1 MKKTITIL
9 TLIAVTLIASITL
22 MAKDD
27 KTKSTKPLSI
37 TYLSTDTELNEM
49 AEKAAVKTIDLGVD
63 SAYSWVLV
71 WSYENNTNTCVNISV
86 TGKST
91 VTTNY
96 VDLSSD
102 DKTIID
108 NFKTKIQ

>member
-1 MKKTITIL
+1 MKKTFIL
-9 TLIAVTLIASITL
+9 LLAFLCFSIYAEKINT
-22 MAKDD
+22 
-27 KTKSTKPLSI
+27 TKPLSI

-63 SAYSWVLV
+63 SAYNWVLV

-96 VDLSSD
+96 LDLSND
-102 DKTIID
+102 YKTIID